1 MTESV
6 MSELSIARALVELKT
21 LEARISKI
29 TLNTQWMVTKTKNK
43 NSNLNE
49 EEFKKNVLSEYQ
61 SLNDLIK
68 RRNQIKNAI
77 VLSNSTTMVE
87 IAGTK
92 MTVSEAILYKDIIQH
107 KKALLDVLKRQK
119 QQCVIEYEQH
129 KQRVQL
135 KVDENIKVICGA
147 NTKPDQSVI
156 QTVTDGITK
165 GDPID
170 MFDPL
175 KLEHEIK
182 ELETSIE
189 NFTANVDYV
198 LSESN
203 ALTRIVV

>member
-1 MTESV
+1 MIKSV

-29 TLNTQWMVTKTKNK
+29 TLNTQWIVTKTKNK
-43 NSNLNE
+43 NSNLND
-49 EEFKKNVLSEYQ
+49 EEFKKTVLSEYQ

-77 VLSNSTTMVE
+77 IASNCVTLVE
-87 IAGTK
+87 VAGTK

-107 KKALLDVLKRQK
+107 KKSLLDVLKRQK

-129 KQRVQL
+129 KQRVQN

-147 NTKPDQSVI
+147 NTKPDQSII

-175 KLEHEIK
+175 KLDSEIK

-203 ALTRIVV
+203 ALTKIVV